1 MQSPSE
7 NDNSAP
13 ERTTSL
19 GTRLAVIGLMALVL
33 VFGAFALANS
43 HSSLRTLEANAQS
56 AMRDQEA
63 AMRDMIALFDG
74 AMRTEADR
82 FLTAFADAA
91 PGPYSVDPAQTVEVA
106 GKPTPTFRSGK
117 NGEEMVLNLNYTV
130 PDKFFARTGGT
141 IATVFART
149 GDDFVRVTT
158 SLKKENGER
167 AIGTLLDRAHPSYK
181 ALMAGEPFRGLAW
194 LFGVPYMSKYE
205 PVRDASGKVV
215 GALYVGV
222 DVRTELALLKDKIRS
237 HTIGKTGGYF
247 VIDGKSG
254 ADQGKVLIDRNT
266 AREGKNLLDA
276 KDTAGQAWVREMI
289 EQKDGILRHTLADTE
304 GGAARERFTVFSQY
318 PDWKLVIAG
327 TAYVDELEADLVAAR
342 NRFLLLGL
350 ALGALLAAGLWW
362 MLRRAVSAPLAEVVT
377 VAERVAAGDLTHRLP
392 ATRRDEIGQLMRA
405 INGVGDGL
413 SGIVDK
419 VRASAS
425 TIASS
430 TGQIAAGNADLSAR
444 TEAQAGSLERTASS
458 IEELAATVRQNADSA
473 QHAHDM
479 VQSASQAANAGGQTV
494 ERLVG
499 TMSGIHTT
507 AQKIADITGIIDG
520 IAFPTNILALNAAVE
535 AARAGE
541 QGRGFAVVA
550 GEVRS
555 LAQRS
560 AAAAKEIKVLI
571 NRSVDEVQ
579 AGNEAARGAGDAMQD
594 IVTRVERIAGFMGE
608 ISLASREQSQGI
620 EEVNQA
626 VTSMDEVTQ
635 QNAAL
640 VEEAAAAAESLRQ
653 QAQELRGAVD
663 VFRLA

>member
-1 MQSPSE
+1 MRA
-7 NDNSAP
+7 SAP
-13 ERTTSL
+13 LSEVSQPPTSL
-19 GTRLAVIGLMALVL
+19 GTRLAMIGLIALVL
-33 VFGAFALANS
+33 VFGMFALANS
-43 HSSLRTLEANAQS
+43 QSSLRMLEANTQS
-56 AMRDQEA
+56 AMHNQEA
-63 AMRDMIALFDG
+63 AMRDMIGLFDG
-74 AMRTEADR
+74 SMRTEADR

-91 PGPYSVDPAQTVEVA
+91 PGPYSVDPAQIVQVA
-106 GKPTPTFRSGK
+106 GKPTPTFKSGDT
-117 NGEEMVLNLNYTV
+117 VLNLNFTV

-205 PVRDASGKVV
+205 PVRDASGKVI

-222 DVRTELALLKDKIRS
+222 DVRSELALLKDKIRS
-237 HTIGKTGGYF
+237 HGIGQTGGYF
-247 VIDGKSG
+247 VIDGKPG
-254 ADQGKVLIDRNT
+254 ADQGKVLIDH
-266 AREGKNLLDA
+266 AQDREGKNLLDA
-276 KDTAGQAWVREMI
+276 KDAGGQAWVREMI
-289 EQKDGILRHTLADTE
+289 ARKDGTLRHTLADTE
-304 GGAARERFTVFSQY
+304 GGTARERLTVFTHY
-318 PDWKLVIAG
+318 PDWQLVIAG
-327 TAYVDELEADLVAAR
+327 TAYVDELDADLVAAR

-350 ALGALLAAGLWW
+350 ALGALLAGGLYW
-362 MLRRAVSAPLAEVVT
+362 MLRRAVSAPLAEVVN
-377 VAERVAAGDLTHRLP
+377 VAQRVAAGDLTHRLP
-392 ATRRDEIGQLMRA
+392 TTRRDEIGQVMRA
-405 INGVGDGL
+405 VNGVGDGL

-444 TEAQAGSLERTASS
+444 TEAQAGNLERTASS
-458 IEELAATVRQNADSA
+458 IEQLAATVRQNAESA
-473 QHAHDM
+473 HHAHDM
-479 VQSASQAANAGGQTV
+479 VQSASEAANAGGQTV

-499 TMSGIHTT
+499 TMSGIHAT

-520 IAFPTNILALNAAVE
+520 IAFQTNILALNAAVE

-560 AAAAKEIKVLI
+560 AAAAKEIKELI
-571 NRSVDEVQ
+571 NRSVEEVQ
-579 AGNEAARGAGDAMQD
+579 AGNEAARGAGDAMED
-594 IVTRVERIAGFMGE
+594 IVTRVERIAGLMGE
-608 ISLASREQSQGI
+608 ISHASREQSQGI
-620 EEVNQA
+620 EEVNHA

-653 QAQELRGAVD
+653 QAQELHGAVG

>member
-1 MQSPSE
+1 MRASVPLSHS
-7 NDNSAP
+7 SAP
-13 ERTTSL
+13 ATSL
-19 GTRLAVIGLMALVL
+19 GTRLAIIGLAALVL
-33 VFGAFALANS
+33 VFGLFALAIS
-43 HSSLRTLEANAQS
+43 QSSLRTLEANTQS
-56 AMRDQEA
+56 AMHDQEA
-63 AMRDMIALFDG
+63 AMRDMIGLFDG
-74 AMRTEADR
+74 TMRTEADR

-106 GKPTPTFRSGK
+106 GKPTPTFKSGDT
-117 NGEEMVLNLNYTV
+117 VLNLNFTV

-167 AIGTLLDRAHPSYK
+167 AIGTLLDRAHPSYRG
-181 ALMAGEPFRGLAW
+181 LMAGEPFRGLAW

-205 PVRDASGKVV
+205 PVRNASGKVI

-222 DVRTELALLKDKIRS
+222 DVRAELKLLKEKIRS
-237 HTIGKTGGYF
+237 HGIGKSGGYF
-247 VIDGKSG
+247 VIDGKPG

-276 KDTAGQAWVREMI
+276 KDAGGQAWVREMI
-289 EQKDGILRHTLADTE
+289 ARKDGTLRHALADAD
-304 GGAARERFTVFSQY
+304 GGAARERLTVFTQY
-318 PDWKLVIAG
+318 PDWQLLIAG
-327 TAYVDELEADLVAAR
+327 TAYVDELEADLVSAR

-350 ALGALLAAGLWW
+350 ALGALLAGGLYW
-362 MLRRAVSAPLAEVVT
+362 MLRRAVSTPLAQVVN

-405 INGVGDGL
+405 VNGVGDGL
-413 SGIVDK
+413 TGIVDK

-444 TEAQAGSLERTASS
+444 TEAQAGNLERTASS
-458 IEELAATVRQNADSA
+458 IEQLAATVRQNADSA

-479 VQSASQAANAGGQTV
+479 VQSASEAANAGGQTV
-494 ERLVG
+494 ERLVD
-499 TMSGIHTT
+499 TMSGIHAT

-520 IAFPTNILALNAAVE
+520 IAFQTNILALNAAVE

-560 AAAAKEIKVLI
+560 AAAAKEIKELI
-571 NRSVDEVQ
+571 GRSVEEVQ
-579 AGNEAARGAGDAMQD
+579 AGNEAARGAGDAMHD
-594 IVTRVERIAGFMGE
+594 IVTRVERIAGLMGE
-608 ISLASREQSQGI
+608 ISHASREQSQGI
-620 EEVNQA
+620 EEVNRA

-640 VEEAAAAAESLRQ
+640 VEQAAAAAESLRH

>member
-1 MQSPSE
+1 MRA
-7 NDNSAP
+7 SAP
-13 ERTTSL
+13 QRPSSERATSL
-19 GTRLAVIGLMALVL
+19 GTRLAVIGLAALVL
-33 VFGAFALANS
+33 VFGLFALAIS
-43 HSSLRTLEANAQS
+43 QSSLRTLEANMQS
-56 AMRDQEA
+56 AMHDQEA

-74 AMRTEADR
+74 TMRTEADR

-91 PGPYSVDPAQTVEVA
+91 PGPYTVDPAQTVEVA
-106 GKPTPTFRSGK
+106 GKPTPTFKSGDT
-117 NGEEMVLNLNYTV
+117 VLNLNFAV

-181 ALMAGEPFRGLAW
+181 ALMSGEPFRGLAW

-205 PVRDASGKVV
+205 PVRDASGKVI

-222 DVRTELALLKDKIRS
+222 DVRSELALLKDKIRA
-237 HTIGKTGGYF
+237 HGIGQSGGYF
-247 VIDGKSG
+247 VIDGKPG

-276 KDTAGQAWVREMI
+276 KDADGLAWVREMI
-289 EQKDGILRHTLADTE
+289 DRKDGTLRHTLADTDGAQ
-304 GGAARERFTVFSQY
+304 GGKARERFTVFTQY

-327 TAYVDELEADLVAAR
+327 TAYVDELEADLVSAR

-350 ALGALLAAGLWW
+350 ALGALLAGGLYW
-362 MLRRAVSAPLAEVVT
+362 MLRRAVSTPLAEVVN
-377 VAERVAAGDLTHRLP
+377 VAQRVAAGDLTHRLP

-405 INGVGDGL
+405 VNGVGDGL
-413 SGIVDK
+413 TGIVDK

-479 VQSASQAANAGGQTV
+479 VQSASEAAHAGGQTV

-499 TMSGIHTT
+499 TMSGIHAT

-520 IAFPTNILALNAAVE
+520 IAFQTNILALNAAVE

-560 AAAAKEIKVLI
+560 AAAAKEIKALI

-594 IVTRVERIAGFMGE
+594 IVTRVERIAGLMGE
-608 ISLASREQSQGI
+608 ISHASREQSQGI
-620 EEVNQA
+620 EEVNRA

-663 VFRLA
+663 VFRLT

>member
-1 MQSPSE
+1 MRA
-7 NDNSAP
+7 SAP
-13 ERTTSL
+13 QRPSSERATSL
-19 GTRLAVIGLMALVL
+19 GTRLAVIGLAALVL
-33 VFGAFALANS
+33 VFGLFALS
-43 HSSLRTLEANAQS
+43 ISQSSLRTLEANMQS
-56 AMRDQEA
+56 AMHDQEA

-74 AMRTEADR
+74 TMRTEADR

-91 PGPYSVDPAQTVEVA
+91 PGPYTVDPAQTVEVA
-106 GKPTPTFRSGK
+106 GKPTPTFKSGDT
-117 NGEEMVLNLNYTV
+117 VLNLNFAV

-181 ALMAGEPFRGLAW
+181 ALMSGEPFRGLAW

-205 PVRDASGKVV
+205 PVRDASGKVI

-222 DVRTELALLKDKIRS
+222 DVRSELALLKDKIRA
-237 HTIGKTGGYF
+237 HGIGQSGGYF
-247 VIDGKSG
+247 VIDGKPG

-276 KDTAGQAWVREMI
+276 KDADGLAWVREMI
-289 EQKDGILRHTLADTE
+289 DRKDGTLRHTLADTDGAQ
-304 GGAARERFTVFSQY
+304 GGKARERFTVFTQY

-327 TAYVDELEADLVAAR
+327 TAYVDELEADLVSAR

-350 ALGALLAAGLWW
+350 ALGALLASGLYW
-362 MLRRAVSAPLAEVVT
+362 MLRRAVSTPLAEVVH
-377 VAERVAAGDLTHRLP
+377 VAQRVAAGDLTHRLP
-392 ATRRDEIGQLMRA
+392 TTRRDEIGQLMRA
-405 INGVGDGL
+405 VNGVGDGL
-413 SGIVDK
+413 TGIVDK

-479 VQSASQAANAGGQTV
+479 VQSASEAAHAGGQTV

-499 TMSGIHTT
+499 TMSGIHAT

-520 IAFPTNILALNAAVE
+520 IAFQTNILALNAAVE

-560 AAAAKEIKVLI
+560 AAAAKEIKALI

-594 IVTRVERIAGFMGE
+594 IVTRVERIAGLMGE
-608 ISLASREQSQGI
+608 ISHASREQSQGI
-620 EEVNQA
+620 EEVNRA

-663 VFRLA
+663 VFRLT

>member
-1 MQSPSE
+1 MRTSVPQHASQS
-7 NDNSAP
+7 A
-13 ERTTSL
+13 TSL
-19 GTRLAVIGLMALVL
+19 GSRLAVAGLAALVL
-33 VFGAFALANS
+33 VFGAFALAIS
-43 HSSLRTLEANAQS
+43 QSSLRTLEGHAQS

-74 AMRTEADR
+74 TMRTEADR
-82 FLTAFADAA
+82 FLTAFADAV
-91 PGPYSVDPAQTVEVA
+91 PGPYGVDATQTVEVA
-106 GKPTPTFRSGK
+106 GKPTPAFKSGDTV
-117 NGEEMVLNLNYTV
+117 MNLNFIV

-181 ALMAGEPFRGLAW
+181 ALMAGESFRGLAW

-205 PVRDASGKVV
+205 PVRDAAGKVV

-222 DVRTELALLKDKIRS
+222 DVRAELALLKDKIRS
-237 HTIGKTGGYF
+237 HGIGKTGGYF
-247 VIDGKSG
+247 VIDGKAG
-254 ADQGKVLIDRNT
+254 ADQGKVLIDRDQG
-266 AREGKNLLDA
+266 REGKNLLDA
-276 KDTAGQAWVREMI
+276 KDADGLAWVREMI
-289 EQKDGILRHTLADTE
+289 ERKDGMLRHTLADTE
-304 GGAARERFTVFSQY
+304 GSPARERFTVFTQY

-327 TAYVDELEADLVAAR
+327 TAYVNELEADLVSAR

-350 ALGALLAAGLWW
+350 ALGVLLAGGLYW
-362 MLRRAVSAPLAEVVT
+362 MLRRAVSTPLAEVVS
-377 VAERVAAGDLTHRLP
+377 VARRVAAGDLTHRFS
-392 ATRRDEIGQLMRA
+392 ATRRDEIGQLMHA

-430 TGQIAAGNADLSAR
+430 TGQIAAGNVDLSAR
-444 TEAQAGSLERTASS
+444 TEAQAGNLERTASS
-458 IEELAATVRQNADSA
+458 IEQLAATVRQNADSA

-499 TMSGIHTT
+499 TMSGIHAT

-520 IAFPTNILALNAAVE
+520 IAFQTNILALNAAVE

-560 AAAAKEIKVLI
+560 AAAAKEIKELI
-571 NRSVDEVQ
+571 SRSVQEVQ
-579 AGNEAARGAGDAMQD
+579 AGNEAARGAGEAMQD
-594 IVTRVERIAGFMGE
+594 IVTRVERIAGIMGE
-608 ISLASREQSQGI
+608 ISHASREQSQGI
-620 EEVNQA
+620 EEVNRA

>member
-1 MQSPSE
+1 MRTSVPQHASQS
-7 NDNSAP
+7 A
-13 ERTTSL
+13 TSL
-19 GTRLAVIGLMALVL
+19 GSRLAVAGLAALVL
-33 VFGAFALANS
+33 VFGAFALAIS
-43 HSSLRTLEANAQS
+43 QSSLRTLEGHAQS
-56 AMRDQEA
+56 

-74 AMRTEADR
+74 TMRTEADR
-82 FLTAFADAA
+82 FLTAFADAV
-91 PGPYSVDPAQTVEVA
+91 PGPYGVDATQTVEVA
-106 GKPTPTFRSGK
+106 GKPTPAFKSGDTV
-117 NGEEMVLNLNYTV
+117 MNLNFIV

-181 ALMAGEPFRGLAW
+181 ALMAGESFRGLAW

-205 PVRDASGKVV
+205 PVRDAAGKVV

-222 DVRTELALLKDKIRS
+222 DVRAELALLKDKIRS
-237 HTIGKTGGYF
+237 HGIGKTGGYF
-247 VIDGKSG
+247 VIDGKAG
-254 ADQGKVLIDRNT
+254 ADQGKVLIDRDQG
-266 AREGKNLLDA
+266 REGKNLLDA
-276 KDTAGQAWVREMI
+276 KDADGLAWVREMI
-289 EQKDGILRHTLADTE
+289 ERKDGMLRHTLADTE
-304 GGAARERFTVFSQY
+304 GSPARERFTVFTQY

-327 TAYVDELEADLVAAR
+327 TAYVNELEADLVSAR

-350 ALGALLAAGLWW
+350 ALGVLLAGGLYW
-362 MLRRAVSAPLAEVVT
+362 MLRRAVSTPLAEVVS
-377 VAERVAAGDLTHRLP
+377 VARRVAAGDLTHRFS
-392 ATRRDEIGQLMRA
+392 ATRRDEIGQLMHA

-430 TGQIAAGNADLSAR
+430 TGQIAAGNVDLSAR
-444 TEAQAGSLERTASS
+444 TEAQAGNLERTASS
-458 IEELAATVRQNADSA
+458 IEQLAATVRQNADSA

-499 TMSGIHTT
+499 TMSGIHAT

-520 IAFPTNILALNAAVE
+520 IAFQTNILALNAAVE

-560 AAAAKEIKVLI
+560 AAAAKEIKELI
-571 NRSVDEVQ
+571 SRSVQEVQ
-579 AGNEAARGAGDAMQD
+579 VGNEAARGAGEAMQD
-594 IVTRVERIAGFMGE
+594 IVTRVERIAGIMGE
-608 ISLASREQSQGI
+608 ISHASREQSQGI
-620 EEVNQA
+620 EEVNRA

>member
-1 MQSPSE
+1 MRTSVPQHASQS
-7 NDNSAP
+7 A
-13 ERTTSL
+13 TSL
-19 GTRLAVIGLMALVL
+19 GSRLAVAGLAALVL
-33 VFGAFALANS
+33 VFGAFALAIS
-43 HSSLRTLEANAQS
+43 QSSLRTLEGHAQS

-74 AMRTEADR
+74 TMRTEADR
-82 FLTAFADAA
+82 FLTAFADAV
-91 PGPYSVDPAQTVEVA
+91 PGPYGVDATQTVEVA
-106 GKPTPTFRSGK
+106 GKPTPAFKSGDTV
-117 NGEEMVLNLNYTV
+117 MNLNFIV

-181 ALMAGEPFRGLAW
+181 ALMAGESFRGLAW

-205 PVRDASGKVV
+205 PVRDAAGKVV

-222 DVRTELALLKDKIRS
+222 DVRAELALLKDKIRS
-237 HTIGKTGGYF
+237 HGIGRTGGYF
-247 VIDGKSG
+247 VIDGKAG
-254 ADQGKVLIDRNT
+254 ADQGKVLIDRDQG
-266 AREGKNLLDA
+266 REGKNLLDA
-276 KDTAGQAWVREMI
+276 KDADGLAWVREMI
-289 EQKDGILRHTLADTE
+289 ERKDGMLRHTLADTE
-304 GGAARERFTVFSQY
+304 GSPARERFTVFTQY

-327 TAYVDELEADLVAAR
+327 TAYVNELEADLVSAR

-350 ALGALLAAGLWW
+350 ALGVLLAGGLFW
-362 MLRRAVSAPLAEVVT
+362 MLRRAVSTPLAEVVS
-377 VAERVAAGDLTHRLP
+377 VARRVAAGDLTHRFS
-392 ATRRDEIGQLMRA
+392 ATRRDEIGQLMHA

-430 TGQIAAGNADLSAR
+430 TGQIAAGNVDLSAR
-444 TEAQAGSLERTASS
+444 TEAQAGNLERTASS
-458 IEELAATVRQNADSA
+458 IEQLAATVRQNADSA

-499 TMSGIHTT
+499 TMSGIHAT

-520 IAFPTNILALNAAVE
+520 IAFQTNILALNAAVE

-560 AAAAKEIKVLI
+560 AAAAKEIKELI
-571 NRSVDEVQ
+571 SRSVQEVQ
-579 AGNEAARGAGDAMQD
+579 AGNEAARGAGEAMQD
-594 IVTRVERIAGFMGE
+594 IVTRVERIAGIMGE
-608 ISLASREQSQGI
+608 ISHASREQSQGI
-620 EEVNQA
+620 EEVNRA

>member
-1 MQSPSE
+1 MRA
-7 NDNSAP
+7 SAP
-13 ERTTSL
+13 QRLSSERATSL
-19 GTRLAVIGLMALVL
+19 GTRLAVIGLAALVL
-33 VFGAFALANS
+33 VFGLFALAIS
-43 HSSLRTLEANAQS
+43 QSSLRTLEANMQS
-56 AMRDQEA
+56 AMHDQEA

-74 AMRTEADR
+74 TMRTEADR

-91 PGPYSVDPAQTVEVA
+91 PGPYTVDPAQTVEVA
-106 GKPTPTFRSGK
+106 GKPTPTFKSGDT
-117 NGEEMVLNLNYTV
+117 VLNLNFAV

-181 ALMAGEPFRGLAW
+181 ALMSGEPFRGLAW

-205 PVRDASGKVV
+205 PVRDASGKVI

-222 DVRTELALLKDKIRS
+222 DVRSELALLKDKIRA
-237 HTIGKTGGYF
+237 HGIGQSGGYF
-247 VIDGKSG
+247 VIDGKPG

-276 KDTAGQAWVREMI
+276 KDADGLAWVREMI
-289 EQKDGILRHTLADTE
+289 DRKDGTLRHTLADTDGAQ
-304 GGAARERFTVFSQY
+304 GGKARERFTVFTQY

-327 TAYVDELEADLVAAR
+327 TAYVDELEADLVSAR

-350 ALGALLAAGLWW
+350 ALGALLAGGLYW
-362 MLRRAVSAPLAEVVT
+362 MLRRAVSTPLAEVVN
-377 VAERVAAGDLTHRLP
+377 VAQRVAAGDLTHRLP
-392 ATRRDEIGQLMRA
+392 TTRRDEIGQLMRA
-405 INGVGDGL
+405 VNGVGDGL
-413 SGIVDK
+413 TGIVDK

-479 VQSASQAANAGGQTV
+479 VQSASEAAHAGGQTV

-499 TMSGIHTT
+499 TMSGIHAT

-520 IAFPTNILALNAAVE
+520 IAFQTNILALNAAVE

-560 AAAAKEIKVLI
+560 AAAAKEIKALI

-594 IVTRVERIAGFMGE
+594 IVTRVERIAGLMGE
-608 ISLASREQSQGI
+608 ISHASREQSQGI
-620 EEVNQA
+620 EEVNRA

-663 VFRLA
+663 VFRLT

>member
-1 MQSPSE
+1 MRTSVPQHASQS
-7 NDNSAP
+7 A
-13 ERTTSL
+13 TSL
-19 GTRLAVIGLMALVL
+19 GSRLAVAGLAALVL
-33 VFGAFALANS
+33 VFGAFALAIS
-43 HSSLRTLEANAQS
+43 QSSLRTLEGHAQS

-74 AMRTEADR
+74 TMRTEADR
-82 FLTAFADAA
+82 FLTAFADAV
-91 PGPYSVDPAQTVEVA
+91 PGPYGVDATQTVEVA
-106 GKPTPTFRSGK
+106 GKPTPAFKSGDTV
-117 NGEEMVLNLNYTV
+117 MNLNFIV

-158 SLKKENGER
+158 SLKKESGER

-181 ALMAGEPFRGLAW
+181 ALMAGESFRGLAW

-205 PVRDASGKVV
+205 PVRDAAGKVV

-222 DVRTELALLKDKIRS
+222 DVRAELALLKDKIRS
-237 HTIGKTGGYF
+237 HGIGRTGGYF
-247 VIDGKSG
+247 VIDGKAG
-254 ADQGKVLIDRNT
+254 ADQGKVLIDRDQG
-266 AREGKNLLDA
+266 REGKNLLDA
-276 KDTAGQAWVREMI
+276 KDADGLAWVREMI
-289 EQKDGILRHTLADTE
+289 ERKDGMLRHTLADTE
-304 GGAARERFTVFSQY
+304 GSPARERFTVFTQY

-327 TAYVDELEADLVAAR
+327 TAYVNELEADLVSAR

-350 ALGALLAAGLWW
+350 ALGVLLAGGLFW
-362 MLRRAVSAPLAEVVT
+362 MLRRAVSTPLAEVVS
-377 VAERVAAGDLTHRLP
+377 VARRVAAGDLTHRFS
-392 ATRRDEIGQLMRA
+392 ATRRDEIGQLMHA

-430 TGQIAAGNADLSAR
+430 TGQIAAGNVDLSAR
-444 TEAQAGSLERTASS
+444 TEAQAGNLERTASS
-458 IEELAATVRQNADSA
+458 IEQLAATVRQNADSA

-499 TMSGIHTT
+499 TMSGIHAT

-520 IAFPTNILALNAAVE
+520 IAFQTNILALNAAVE

-560 AAAAKEIKVLI
+560 AAAAKEIKELI
-571 NRSVDEVQ
+571 SRSVQEVQ
-579 AGNEAARGAGDAMQD
+579 AGNEAARGAGEAMQD
-594 IVTRVERIAGFMGE
+594 IVTRVERIAGIMGE
-608 ISLASREQSQGI
+608 ISHASREQSQGI
-620 EEVNQA
+620 EEVNRA

>member
-1 MQSPSE
+1 MRA
-7 NDNSAP
+7 SAP
-13 ERTTSL
+13 QRLSSERATSL
-19 GTRLAVIGLMALVL
+19 GTRLAVIGLAALVL
-33 VFGAFALANS
+33 VFGLFALAIS
-43 HSSLRTLEANAQS
+43 QSSLRTLEANMQS
-56 AMRDQEA
+56 AMHDQEA

-74 AMRTEADR
+74 TMRTEADR

-91 PGPYSVDPAQTVEVA
+91 PGPYTVDPAQTVEVA
-106 GKPTPTFRSGK
+106 GKPTPTFKSGDT
-117 NGEEMVLNLNYTV
+117 VLNLNFAV

-181 ALMAGEPFRGLAW
+181 ALMSGEPFRGLAW

-205 PVRDASGKVV
+205 PVRDASGKVI

-222 DVRTELALLKDKIRS
+222 DVRSELALLKDKIRA
-237 HTIGKTGGYF
+237 HGIGQSGGYF
-247 VIDGKSG
+247 VIDGKPG

-276 KDTAGQAWVREMI
+276 KDADGLAWVREMI
-289 EQKDGILRHTLADTE
+289 DRKDGTLRHTLADTDGAQ
-304 GGAARERFTVFSQY
+304 GGKARERFTVFTQY

-327 TAYVDELEADLVAAR
+327 TAYVDELEADLVSAR

-350 ALGALLAAGLWW
+350 ALGALLAGGLYW
-362 MLRRAVSAPLAEVVT
+362 MLRRAVSTPLAEVVN
-377 VAERVAAGDLTHRLP
+377 VAQRVAAGDLTHRLP

-405 INGVGDGL
+405 VNGVGDGL
-413 SGIVDK
+413 TGIVDK

-479 VQSASQAANAGGQTV
+479 VQSASEAAHAGGQTV

-499 TMSGIHTT
+499 TMSGIHAT

-520 IAFPTNILALNAAVE
+520 IAFQTNILALNAAVE

-560 AAAAKEIKVLI
+560 AAAAKEIKALI

-594 IVTRVERIAGFMGE
+594 IVTRVERIAGLMGE
-608 ISLASREQSQGI
+608 ISHASREQSQGI
-620 EEVNQA
+620 EEVNRA

-663 VFRLA
+663 VFRLT

>member
-1 MQSPSE
+1 MRASAPLSEVSPS
-7 NDNSAP
+7 P
-13 ERTTSL
+13 TSL
-19 GTRLAVIGLMALVL
+19 GTRLAAIGLIALVL
-33 VFGAFALANS
+33 VFGMFALAIS
-43 HSSLRTLEANAQS
+43 QSSLRMLEANTQS
-56 AMRDQEA
+56 AMHDQEA
-63 AMRDMIALFDG
+63 AMRDMIGLFDG

-91 PGPYSVDPAQTVEVA
+91 PGPYSVDPTQTVEVA
-106 GKPTPTFRSGK
+106 GKPTPTFKSG
-117 NGEEMVLNLNYTV
+117 NGEMVLNLNFTV

-205 PVRDASGKVV
+205 PVRDASGKVI

-222 DVRTELALLKDKIRS
+222 DVRSELALLKDKIRS
-237 HTIGKTGGYF
+237 HGIGQTGGYF
-247 VIDGKSG
+247 VIDGKPG
-254 ADQGKVLIDRNT
+254 ADQGKVLIDRNQG
-266 AREGKNLLDA
+266 REGKNLLDA
-276 KDTAGQAWVREMI
+276 KDAGGQTWVREMI
-289 EQKDGILRHTLADTE
+289 ARKDGTLRHTLADTE
-304 GGAARERFTVFSQY
+304 GGTTRERLTVFTQY
-318 PDWKLVIAG
+318 PDWQLVIAG

-350 ALGALLAAGLWW
+350 ALGALLAGGLYW
-362 MLRRAVSAPLAEVVT
+362 MLRRAVSTPLIEVVN
-377 VAERVAAGDLTHRLP
+377 AAQRVAAGDLTHRLP
-392 ATRRDEIGQLMRA
+392 TTRRDEIGQVMRA
-405 INGVGDGL
+405 LNGVGDGL
-413 SGIVDK
+413 TGIVDK

-444 TEAQAGSLERTASS
+444 TEAQAGNLERTASS
-458 IEELAATVRQNADSA
+458 IEELAATVRQNAESA
-473 QHAHDM
+473 HHAHDM
-479 VQSASQAANAGGQTV
+479 VQSASEAANAGGHTV

-499 TMSGIHTT
+499 TMSGIHAT

-520 IAFPTNILALNAAVE
+520 IAFQTNILALNAAVE

-560 AAAAKEIKVLI
+560 AAAAKEIKELI
-571 NRSVDEVQ
+571 SRSVEEVQ

-594 IVTRVERIAGFMGE
+594 IVTRVERIAGLMGE
-608 ISLASREQSQGI
+608 ISHASREQSQGI
-620 EEVNQA
+620 EEVNRA

-663 VFRLA
+663 VFRLV

>member
-1 MQSPSE
+1 MRA
-7 NDNSAP
+7 SAP
-13 ERTTSL
+13 LSAVSQPPTSL
-19 GTRLAVIGLMALVL
+19 GTRLAVIGLIALVL
-33 VFGAFALANS
+33 VFGMFALANS
-43 HSSLRTLEANAQS
+43 QSSLRMLEASTQS
-56 AMRDQEA
+56 AMHNQEA
-63 AMRDMIALFDG
+63 AMRDMIGLFDG
-74 AMRTEADR
+74 TMRTEADR

-106 GKPTPTFRSGK
+106 GKPTPTFKSGDT
-117 NGEEMVLNLNYTV
+117 VLNLNFTV
-130 PDKFFARTGGT
+130 PDQFFARTGGT
-141 IATVFART
+141 IATVFARA

-205 PVRDASGKVV
+205 PVRDASGKVI

-222 DVRTELALLKDKIRS
+222 DVRSELALLKDKIRS
-237 HTIGKTGGYF
+237 HGIGKTGGYF
-247 VIDGKSG
+247 VIDGKPG
-254 ADQGKVLIDRNT
+254 ADQGKVLIDH
-266 AREGKNLLDA
+266 AQDREGKNLLDA
-276 KDTAGQAWVREMI
+276 KDAAGQTWVREMI
-289 EQKDGILRHTLADTE
+289 ARKDGTLRHTLADTE
-304 GGAARERFTVFSQY
+304 AGTARERLTVFTQY
-318 PDWKLVIAG
+318 PDWQLVIAG
-327 TAYVDELEADLVAAR
+327 TAYVDELNADLVAAR

-350 ALGALLAAGLWW
+350 ALGALLAGGLYW
-362 MLRRAVSAPLAEVVT
+362 MLRRTVSMPLAEVVN
-377 VAERVAAGDLTHRLP
+377 VAQRVAAGDLTHRLP
-392 ATRRDEIGQLMRA
+392 TTRRDEIGQVMRA
-405 INGVGDGL
+405 VNGVGDGL

-444 TEAQAGSLERTASS
+444 TEAQAGNLERTASS
-458 IEELAATVRQNADSA
+458 IEQLAATVRQNAESA
-473 QHAHDM
+473 HHAHDM
-479 VQSASQAANAGGQTV
+479 VQSASEAANAGGQTV

-499 TMSGIHTT
+499 TMSGIHAT

-520 IAFPTNILALNAAVE
+520 IAFQTNILALNAAVE

-560 AAAAKEIKVLI
+560 AAAAKEIKELI
-571 NRSVDEVQ
+571 SRSVEEVQ

-594 IVTRVERIAGFMGE
+594 IVTRVERIAGLMGE
-608 ISLASREQSQGI
+608 ISHASREQSQGI
-620 EEVNQA
+620 EEVNHA

-653 QAQELRGAVD
+653 QAEELRGAVD

>member
-1 MQSPSE
+1 MRA
-7 NDNSAP
+7 SAP
-13 ERTTSL
+13 QRLSSERATSL
-19 GTRLAVIGLMALVL
+19 GTRLAVIGLAALVL
-33 VFGAFALANS
+33 VFGLFALAIS
-43 HSSLRTLEANAQS
+43 QSSLRTLEANMQS
-56 AMRDQEA
+56 AMHDQEA

-74 AMRTEADR
+74 TMRTEADR

-91 PGPYSVDPAQTVEVA
+91 PGPYTVDPAQTVEVA
-106 GKPTPTFRSGK
+106 GKPTPTFKSGDT
-117 NGEEMVLNLNYTV
+117 VLNLNFAV

-181 ALMAGEPFRGLAW
+181 ALMSGEPFRGLAW

-205 PVRDASGKVV
+205 PVRDASGKVI

-222 DVRTELALLKDKIRS
+222 DVRSELALLKDKIRA
-237 HTIGKTGGYF
+237 HGIGQSGGYF
-247 VIDGKSG
+247 VIDGKPG

-266 AREGKNLLDA
+266 AREGKNLFDA
-276 KDTAGQAWVREMI
+276 KDADGLAWVREMI
-289 EQKDGILRHTLADTE
+289 DRKDGTLRHTLADTDGAQ
-304 GGAARERFTVFSQY
+304 GGKARERFTVFTQY

-327 TAYVDELEADLVAAR
+327 TAYVDELEADLVSAR

-350 ALGALLAAGLWW
+350 ALGALLAGGLYW
-362 MLRRAVSAPLAEVVT
+362 MLRRAVSTPLAEVVN
-377 VAERVAAGDLTHRLP
+377 VAQRVAAGDLTHRLP

-405 INGVGDGL
+405 VNGVGDGL
-413 SGIVDK
+413 TGIVDK

-479 VQSASQAANAGGQTV
+479 VQSASEAAHAGGQTV

-499 TMSGIHTT
+499 TMSGIHAT

-520 IAFPTNILALNAAVE
+520 IAFQTNILALNAAVE

-560 AAAAKEIKVLI
+560 AAAAKEIKALI

-594 IVTRVERIAGFMGE
+594 IVTRVERIAGLMGE
-608 ISLASREQSQGI
+608 ISHASREQSQGI
-620 EEVNQA
+620 EEVNRA

-663 VFRLA
+663 VFRLT

>member
-1 MQSPSE
+1 MRA
-7 NDNSAP
+7 SAP
-13 ERTTSL
+13 QRQSSERTTSL
-19 GTRLAVIGLMALVL
+19 GTRLAVIGLAALVL
-33 VFGAFALANS
+33 VFGLFALAIS
-43 HSSLRTLEANAQS
+43 QSSLRTLEANMQS
-56 AMRDQEA
+56 AMHDQEA

-74 AMRTEADR
+74 TMRTEADR

-91 PGPYSVDPAQTVEVA
+91 PGPYTVDPAQTVEVA
-106 GKPTPTFRSGK
+106 GKPTPTFKSGDT
-117 NGEEMVLNLNYTV
+117 VLNLNFTV

-205 PVRDASGKVV
+205 PVRDASGKVI

-222 DVRTELALLKDKIRS
+222 DVRSELALLKDKIRA
-237 HTIGKTGGYF
+237 HGIGQSGGYF
-247 VIDGKSG
+247 VIDGKPG

-266 AREGKNLLDA
+266 AREGKNLLDT
-276 KDTAGQAWVREMI
+276 KDADGLAWVREMI
-289 EQKDGILRHTLADTE
+289 DRKDGTLRHTLADTD
-304 GGAARERFTVFSQY
+304 GGTTRERFTVFTQY

-327 TAYVDELEADLVAAR
+327 TAYVDELEADLVSAR

-350 ALGALLAAGLWW
+350 ALGALLAGGLYW
-362 MLRRAVSAPLAEVVT
+362 MLRRAVSTPLAEVVN
-377 VAERVAAGDLTHRLP
+377 VAQRVAAGDLTHRLP

-405 INGVGDGL
+405 VNGVGDGL
-413 SGIVDK
+413 TGIVDK

-479 VQSASQAANAGGQTV
+479 VQSASEAANAGGQTV

-499 TMSGIHTT
+499 TMSGIHAT

-520 IAFPTNILALNAAVE
+520 IAFQTNILALNAAVE

-560 AAAAKEIKVLI
+560 AAAAKEIKELI
-571 NRSVDEVQ
+571 NRSVEEVR

-594 IVTRVERIAGFMGE
+594 IVTRVERIAGLMGE
-608 ISLASREQSQGI
+608 ISHASREQSQGI
-620 EEVNQA
+620 EEVNRA

-663 VFRLA
+663 VFRLT

>member
-1 MQSPSE
+1 MRTPPRHSASE
-7 NDNSAP
+7 PA
-13 ERTTSL
+13 TSL
-19 GTRLAVIGLMALVL
+19 GTRLAAIGLIALVL

-43 HSSLRTLEANAQS
+43 QASLRTLEANAQS

-91 PGPYSVDPAQTVEVA
+91 PGPYSVDPAQTVVVA
-106 GKPTPTFRSGK
+106 GKPTPTFKSGDT
-117 NGEEMVLNLNYTV
+117 VLNLNYTV

-205 PVRDASGKVV
+205 PVRDAAGKVV

-222 DVRTELALLKDKIRS
+222 DVRTELALLKDKIRA
-237 HTIGKTGGYF
+237 HTVGKTGGYF
-247 VIDGKSG
+247 VIDGKPG

-276 KDTAGQAWVREMI
+276 KDAAGQSWVREMI

-304 GGAARERFTVFSQY
+304 GGATRERFTVFSQY
-318 PDWKLVIAG
+318 PDWTLVIAG
-327 TAYVDELEADLVAAR
+327 TAYVDELEADLIAAR

-362 MLRRAVSAPLAEVVT
+362 MLRRAVSAPLAEVVM

-392 ATRRDEIGQLMRA
+392 ATRGDEIGQLMRA

-520 IAFPTNILALNAAVE
+520 IAFQTNILALNAAVE

-571 NRSVDEVQ
+571 NRSVEEVQ

-608 ISLASREQSQGI
+608 ISHASREQSQGI

>member
-1 MQSPSE
+1 MRASAPLSEVSQSP
-7 NDNSAP
+7 
-13 ERTTSL
+13 TSL
-19 GTRLAVIGLMALVL
+19 GTRLAVIGLIALVA
-33 VFGAFALANS
+33 VFGMFALANS
-43 HSSLRTLEANAQS
+43 QSSLRMLEANTQS
-56 AMRDQEA
+56 AMHNQEA
-63 AMRDMIALFDG
+63 AMRDMISLFDG
-74 AMRTEADR
+74 TMRTEADR

-106 GKPTPTFRSGK
+106 GKPTPTFKSGDS
-117 NGEEMVLNLNYTV
+117 VLNLNFTV

-205 PVRDASGKVV
+205 PVRDASGKVI

-222 DVRTELALLKDKIRS
+222 DVRSELALLKDKIRS
-237 HTIGKTGGYF
+237 HGIGKTGGYF
-247 VIDGKSG
+247 VIDGKPG
-254 ADQGKVLIDRNT
+254 AEQGKVLIDH
-266 AREGKNLLDA
+266 AQDREGKNLLDA
-276 KDTAGQAWVREMI
+276 KDAGGQAWVREMI
-289 EQKDGILRHTLADTE
+289 ARKDGTLRHVLADTE
-304 GGAARERFTVFSQY
+304 GGTARERLTVFTQY
-318 PDWKLVIAG
+318 PDWQLVIAG
-327 TAYVDELEADLVAAR
+327 TAYVDELNADLVAAR

-350 ALGALLAAGLWW
+350 ALGALLAGGLYW
-362 MLRRAVSAPLAEVVT
+362 MLRRAVSTPLAEVVN
-377 VAERVAAGDLTHRLP
+377 VAQRVAAGDLTHRLP
-392 ATRRDEIGQLMRA
+392 TTRRDEIGQVMRA
-405 INGVGDGL
+405 VNGVGDGL

-444 TEAQAGSLERTASS
+444 TEAQAGNLERTASS
-458 IEELAATVRQNADSA
+458 IEQLAATVRQNAESA
-473 QHAHDM
+473 HHAHDM
-479 VQSASQAANAGGQTV
+479 VQSASEAANAGGQTV

-499 TMSGIHTT
+499 TMSGIHAT

-520 IAFPTNILALNAAVE
+520 IAFQTNILALNAAVE

-541 QGRGFAVVA
+541 NGRGFAVVA
-550 GEVRS
+550 GEVRT

-560 AAAAKEIKVLI
+560 ATAAREIKDLI
-571 NRSVDEVQ
+571 QASEASVKTGAQRVQ
-579 AGNEAARGAGDAMQD
+579 AAGATMQE
-594 IVTRVERIAGFMGE
+594 IV
-608 ISLASREQSQGI
+608 QGI
-620 EEVNQA
+620 ERVARIIGEIDGAMHEQSTGISQIDRSVAEMDQA
-626 VTSMDEVTQ
+626 TQ

-640 VEEAAAAAESLRQ
+640 VEQSTAASSMLNEQAHGLARTVGLFKLRN
-653 QAQELRGAVD
+653 A
-663 VFRLA
+663 

>member
-1 MQSPSE
+1 M
-7 NDNSAP
+7 
-13 ERTTSL
+13 RTSVPQQDSQPAASL
-19 GTRLAVIGLMALVL
+19 GSRLAIAGLAALVL
-33 VFGAFALANS
+33 VFGAFALAIS
-43 HSSLRTLEANAQS
+43 QASLRTLEGHAQS

-74 AMRTEADR
+74 TMRTEADR
-82 FLTAFADAA
+82 FLTAFADAV

-106 GKPTPTFRSGK
+106 GKPTPAFKSGDAV
-117 NGEEMVLNLNYTV
+117 MNLNFTV
-130 PDKFFARTGGT
+130 PDQFFARTGGT

-158 SLKKENGER
+158 SLKKERGER

-181 ALMAGEPFRGLAW
+181 ALMAGESFRGLAW

-205 PVRDASGKVV
+205 PVRDAAGKVV

-222 DVRTELALLKDKIRS
+222 DVRAELALLKDKIRA
-237 HTIGKTGGYF
+237 HGIGKTGGYF
-247 VIDGKSG
+247 VIDGKAG
-254 ADQGKVLIDRNT
+254 ADQGQVLIDRDQG
-266 AREGKNLLDA
+266 REGRNLLDA
-276 KDTAGQAWVREMI
+276 KDADGLAWVREMI
-289 EQKDGILRHTLADTE
+289 ERKDGILRHTLADTD
-304 GGAARERFTVFSQY
+304 GGPARERFTVFTQY

-327 TAYVDELEADLVAAR
+327 TAYVDELEADLVSAR

-350 ALGALLAAGLWW
+350 ALGLLLAGGLYG
-362 MLRRAVSAPLAEVVT
+362 MLRRAVSTPLAEVVS
-377 VAERVAAGDLTHRLP
+377 VARRVAAGDLTHRFA
-392 ATRRDEIGQLMRA
+392 ATRRDEIGQLMHA

-419 VRASAS
+419 VRVSAS

-444 TEAQAGSLERTASS
+444 TEAQAGNLERTASS
-458 IEELAATVRQNADSA
+458 IEQLAATVRQNADSA

-479 VQSASQAANAGGQTV
+479 VQSASQAANAGGETV

-499 TMSGIHTT
+499 TMSGIHAT

-520 IAFPTNILALNAAVE
+520 IAFQTNILALNAAVE

-560 AAAAKEIKVLI
+560 AAAAKEIKELI
-571 NRSVDEVQ
+571 SRSVQEVQ
-579 AGNEAARGAGDAMQD
+579 AGNEAARGAGEAMQD
-594 IVTRVERIAGFMGE
+594 IVTRVERIAGIMGE
-608 ISLASREQSQGI
+608 ISHASREQSQGI
-620 EEVNQA
+620 EEVNRA

-653 QAQELRGAVD
+653 QAQALRGAVD

>member
-1 MQSPSE
+1 MRTPPRH
-7 NDNSAP
+7 SAP
-13 ERTTSL
+13 EPATSL
-19 GTRLAVIGLMALVL
+19 GTRLAVIGLIALVL

-106 GKPTPTFRSGK
+106 GKPTPTFKSGDT
-117 NGEEMVLNLNYTV
+117 VLNLNYTV

-205 PVRDASGKVV
+205 PVRDASGKVI

-222 DVRTELALLKDKIRS
+222 DVRTELALLKDKIRA

-247 VIDGKSG
+247 VIDGKPG

-276 KDTAGQAWVREMI
+276 KDAAGQSWVREMI

-327 TAYVDELEADLVAAR
+327 TAYVDELEADLIAAR

-362 MLRRAVSAPLAEVVT
+362 MLRRAVSMPLAEVVS

-494 ERLVG
+494 ERLVD

-520 IAFPTNILALNAAVE
+520 IAFQTNILALNAAVE

-560 AAAAKEIKVLI
+560 AAAAKEIKALI
-571 NRSVDEVQ
+571 TRSVEEVQ

-608 ISLASREQSQGI
+608 ISHASREQSQGI

>member
-1 MQSPSE
+1 MRA
-7 NDNSAP
+7 SAP
-13 ERTTSL
+13 QRPSSERATSL
-19 GTRLAVIGLMALVL
+19 GTRLAVIGLAALVL
-33 VFGAFALANS
+33 VFGLFALAIS
-43 HSSLRTLEANAQS
+43 QSSLRTLEANMQS
-56 AMRDQEA
+56 AMHDQEA

-74 AMRTEADR
+74 TMRTEADR

-91 PGPYSVDPAQTVEVA
+91 PGPYTVDPAQTVEVA
-106 GKPTPTFRSGK
+106 GKPTPTFKSGDT
-117 NGEEMVLNLNYTV
+117 VLNLNFAV

-181 ALMAGEPFRGLAW
+181 ALMSGEPFRGLAW

-205 PVRDASGKVV
+205 PVRDASGKVI

-222 DVRTELALLKDKIRS
+222 DVRSELALLKDKIRA
-237 HTIGKTGGYF
+237 HGIGQSGGYF
-247 VIDGKSG
+247 VIDGKPG

-276 KDTAGQAWVREMI
+276 KDADGLAWVREMI
-289 EQKDGILRHTLADTE
+289 DRKDGTLRHTLADTDGAQ
-304 GGAARERFTVFSQY
+304 GGKARERFTVFTQY

-327 TAYVDELEADLVAAR
+327 TAYVDELEADLVSAR

-350 ALGALLAAGLWW
+350 ALGALLAGGLYW
-362 MLRRAVSAPLAEVVT
+362 MLRRAVSTPLAEVVN
-377 VAERVAAGDLTHRLP
+377 VAQRVAAGDLTHRLP
-392 ATRRDEIGQLMRA
+392 TTRRDEIGQLMRA
-405 INGVGDGL
+405 VNGVGDGL
-413 SGIVDK
+413 TGIVDK

-479 VQSASQAANAGGQTV
+479 VQSASEAAHAGGQTV

-499 TMSGIHTT
+499 TMSGIHAT

-520 IAFPTNILALNAAVE
+520 IAFQTNILALNAAVE

-560 AAAAKEIKVLI
+560 AAAAKEIKALI

-594 IVTRVERIAGFMGE
+594 IVTRVERIAGLMGE
-608 ISLASREQSQGI
+608 ISHASREQSQGI
-620 EEVNQA
+620 EEVNRA

-663 VFRLA
+663 VFRLT

>member
-1 MQSPSE
+1 MRA
-7 NDNSAP
+7 SAP
-13 ERTTSL
+13 PPPSSERTTSL
-19 GTRLAVIGLMALVL
+19 GTRLAVIGLTVLVL
-33 VFGAFALANS
+33 VFGIFALAIS
-43 HSSLRTLEANAQS
+43 QSSLRTLEANTQS
-56 AMRDQEA
+56 AMHDQEA

-74 AMRTEADR
+74 TMRTEADR

-91 PGPYSVDPAQTVEVA
+91 PGPYTVDPAQTVEVA
-106 GKPTPTFRSGK
+106 GKPTPTFKTGDT
-117 NGEEMVLNLNYTV
+117 VLNLNFTV

-205 PVRDASGKVV
+205 PVRDASGKVI

-222 DVRTELALLKDKIRS
+222 DVRSELALLKDKIRA
-237 HTIGKTGGYF
+237 HGIGQSGGYF
-247 VIDGKSG
+247 VIDGKPG

-276 KDTAGQAWVREMI
+276 KDASGLAWVREMI
-289 EQKDGILRHTLADTE
+289 ERKDGTLRHTLADTDA
-304 GGAARERFTVFSQY
+304 GATRERFTVFTQY

-327 TAYVDELEADLVAAR
+327 TAYVDELEADLVSAR

-350 ALGALLAAGLWW
+350 ALGALLAGGLYW
-362 MLRRAVSAPLAEVVT
+362 MLRRAVSTPLAEVVN
-377 VAERVAAGDLTHRLP
+377 VAQRVAAGDLTHRLP
-392 ATRRDEIGQLMRA
+392 ATRGDEIGQLMRA
-405 INGVGDGL
+405 VNGVGDGL
-413 SGIVDK
+413 TGIVDK

-479 VQSASQAANAGGQTV
+479 VQSASEAANAGGQTV

-499 TMSGIHTT
+499 TMSGIHAT

-520 IAFPTNILALNAAVE
+520 IAFQTNILALNAAVE

-560 AAAAKEIKVLI
+560 AAAAKEIKELI
-571 NRSVDEVQ
+571 NRSVEEVQ

-594 IVTRVERIAGFMGE
+594 IVTRVERIAGLMGE
-608 ISLASREQSQGI
+608 ISHASREQSQGI
-620 EEVNQA
+620 EEVNRA

-663 VFRLA
+663 VFRLT

>member
-1 MQSPSE
+1 MRA
-7 NDNSAP
+7 SAP
-13 ERTTSL
+13 QRPSSERATSL
-19 GTRLAVIGLMALVL
+19 GTRLAVIGLAALVL
-33 VFGAFALANS
+33 VFGLFALAIS
-43 HSSLRTLEANAQS
+43 QSSLRTLEANMQS
-56 AMRDQEA
+56 AMHDQEA

-74 AMRTEADR
+74 TMRTEADR

-91 PGPYSVDPAQTVEVA
+91 PGPYTVDPAQTVEVA
-106 GKPTPTFRSGK
+106 GKPTPTFKSGDT
-117 NGEEMVLNLNYTV
+117 VLNLNFAV

-181 ALMAGEPFRGLAW
+181 ALMSGEPFRGLAW

-205 PVRDASGKVV
+205 PVRDASGKVI

-222 DVRTELALLKDKIRS
+222 DVRSELALLKDKIRA
-237 HTIGKTGGYF
+237 HGIGQSGGYF
-247 VIDGKSG
+247 VIDGKPG

-266 AREGKNLLDA
+266 AREGKNLFDA
-276 KDTAGQAWVREMI
+276 KDADGLAWVREMI
-289 EQKDGILRHTLADTE
+289 DRKDGTLRHTLADTDGAQ
-304 GGAARERFTVFSQY
+304 GGKARERFTVFTQY

-327 TAYVDELEADLVAAR
+327 TAYVDELEADLVSAR

-350 ALGALLAAGLWW
+350 ALGALLAGGLYW
-362 MLRRAVSAPLAEVVT
+362 MLRRAVSTPLAEVVN
-377 VAERVAAGDLTHRLP
+377 VAQRVAAGDLTHRLP
-392 ATRRDEIGQLMRA
+392 TTRRDEIGQLMRA
-405 INGVGDGL
+405 VNGVGDGL
-413 SGIVDK
+413 TGIVDK

-479 VQSASQAANAGGQTV
+479 VQSASEAAHAGGQTV

-499 TMSGIHTT
+499 TMSGIHAT

-520 IAFPTNILALNAAVE
+520 IAFQTNILALNAAVE

-560 AAAAKEIKVLI
+560 AAAAKEIKALI

-594 IVTRVERIAGFMGE
+594 IVTRVERIAGLMGE
-608 ISLASREQSQGI
+608 ISHASREQSQGI
-620 EEVNQA
+620 EEVNRA

-663 VFRLA
+663 VFRLT

>member
-1 MQSPSE
+1 MRA
-7 NDNSAP
+7 SAP
-13 ERTTSL
+13 LSEVSQPPTSL
-19 GTRLAVIGLMALVL
+19 GTRLAAIGLIALVA
-33 VFGAFALANS
+33 VFGMFALANS
-43 HSSLRTLEANAQS
+43 QSSLRMLEANTQS
-56 AMRDQEA
+56 AMHNQEA
-63 AMRDMIALFDG
+63 AMRDMIGLFDG
-74 AMRTEADR
+74 TMRTEADR

-91 PGPYSVDPAQTVEVA
+91 PGPYSVDPAQIVQVA
-106 GKPTPTFRSGK
+106 GKPTPTFKSGDT
-117 NGEEMVLNLNYTV
+117 VLNLNFTV

-181 ALMAGEPFRGLAW
+181 ALMAGESFRGLAW

-205 PVRDASGKVV
+205 PVRDASGKVI

-222 DVRTELALLKDKIRS
+222 DVRSELALLKDKIRS
-237 HTIGKTGGYF
+237 HGIGKTGGYF
-247 VIDGKSG
+247 VVDGKPG
-254 ADQGKVLIDRNT
+254 ADQGKVLIDHT
-266 AREGKNLLDA
+266 QAREGKNLLDA
-276 KDTAGQAWVREMI
+276 KDAAGQAWVREMI
-289 EQKDGILRHTLADTE
+289 ARKDGTLRHTLADTE
-304 GGAARERFTVFSQY
+304 GGTARERLTVFTQY
-318 PDWKLVIAG
+318 PDWQLVIAG
-327 TAYVDELEADLVAAR
+327 TAYVDELNADLVAAR

-350 ALGALLAAGLWW
+350 ALGALLAGGLYW
-362 MLRRAVSAPLAEVVT
+362 MLRRTVSTPLAEVVN
-377 VAERVAAGDLTHRLP
+377 VAQRVAAGDLTHRLP
-392 ATRRDEIGQLMRA
+392 TTRRDEIGQVMRA
-405 INGVGDGL
+405 VNGVGDGL

-444 TEAQAGSLERTASS
+444 TEAQVGNLERTASS
-458 IEELAATVRQNADSA
+458 IEQLAATVRQNAESA
-473 QHAHDM
+473 HHAHDM
-479 VQSASQAANAGGQTV
+479 VQSASEAANAGGQTV

-499 TMSGIHTT
+499 TMSGIHAT

-520 IAFPTNILALNAAVE
+520 IAFQTNILALNAAVE

-560 AAAAKEIKVLI
+560 AAAAKEIKELI
-571 NRSVDEVQ
+571 SRSVEEVQ

-594 IVTRVERIAGFMGE
+594 IVTRVERIAGLMGE
-608 ISLASREQSQGI
+608 ISHASREQSQGI
-620 EEVNQA
+620 EEVNHA

>member
-1 MQSPSE
+1 MRTSVPQHASQS
-7 NDNSAP
+7 A
-13 ERTTSL
+13 TSL
-19 GTRLAVIGLMALVL
+19 GSRLAVAGLAALVL
-33 VFGAFALANS
+33 VFGAFALAIS
-43 HSSLRTLEANAQS
+43 QSSLRTLEGHAQS

-74 AMRTEADR
+74 TMRTEADR
-82 FLTAFADAA
+82 FLTAFADAV
-91 PGPYSVDPAQTVEVA
+91 PGPYGVDATQTVEVA
-106 GKPTPTFRSGK
+106 GKPTPAFKSGDTV
-117 NGEEMVLNLNYTV
+117 MNLNFIV

-181 ALMAGEPFRGLAW
+181 ALMAGESFRGLAW

-205 PVRDASGKVV
+205 PVRDAAGKVV

-222 DVRTELALLKDKIRS
+222 DVRAELALLKDKIRS
-237 HTIGKTGGYF
+237 HGIGKTGGYF
-247 VIDGKSG
+247 VIDGKAG
-254 ADQGKVLIDRNT
+254 ADQGKVLIDRDQG
-266 AREGKNLLDA
+266 REGKNLLDA
-276 KDTAGQAWVREMI
+276 KDADGLAWVREMI
-289 EQKDGILRHTLADTE
+289 ERKDGMLRHTLADTE
-304 GGAARERFTVFSQY
+304 GSPARERFTVFTQY

-327 TAYVDELEADLVAAR
+327 TAYVNELEADLVSAR

-350 ALGALLAAGLWW
+350 ALGVLLAGGLYW
-362 MLRRAVSAPLAEVVT
+362 MLRRAVSTPLAEVVS
-377 VAERVAAGDLTHRLP
+377 VARRVAAGDLTHRFS
-392 ATRRDEIGQLMRA
+392 ATRRDEIGQLMHA

-430 TGQIAAGNADLSAR
+430 TGQIAAGNVDLSAR
-444 TEAQAGSLERTASS
+444 TEAQAGNLERTASS
-458 IEELAATVRQNADSA
+458 IEQLAATVRQNADSA

-499 TMSGIHTT
+499 TMSGIHAT

-520 IAFPTNILALNAAVE
+520 IAFQTNILALNAAVE

-560 AAAAKEIKVLI
+560 AAAAKEIKELI
-571 NRSVDEVQ
+571 SRSVQEVQ
-579 AGNEAARGAGDAMQD
+579 VGNEAARGAGEAMQD
-594 IVTRVERIAGFMGE
+594 IVTRVERIAGIMGE
-608 ISLASREQSQGI
+608 ISHASREQSQGI
-620 EEVNQA
+620 EEVNRA

>member
-1 MQSPSE
+1 MRASAPLSEVSQSP
-7 NDNSAP
+7 
-13 ERTTSL
+13 TSL
-19 GTRLAVIGLMALVL
+19 GTRLALIGLIALVA
-33 VFGAFALANS
+33 VFGMFALANS
-43 HSSLRTLEANAQS
+43 QSSLRMLEANTQS
-56 AMRDQEA
+56 AMHNQEA
-63 AMRDMIALFDG
+63 AMRDMIGLFDG
-74 AMRTEADR
+74 TMRTEADR

-106 GKPTPTFRSGK
+106 GKPTPTFKSGDT
-117 NGEEMVLNLNYTV
+117 VLNLNFTV

-181 ALMAGEPFRGLAW
+181 ALMTGEPFRGLAW

-205 PVRDASGKVV
+205 PVRDASGKVI

-222 DVRTELALLKDKIRS
+222 DVRSELALLKDKIRS
-237 HTIGKTGGYF
+237 HGIGKTGGYF
-247 VIDGKSG
+247 VIDGKPG
-254 ADQGKVLIDRNT
+254 TDQGKVLIDHT
-266 AREGKNLLDA
+266 QDREGKNLLDA
-276 KDTAGQAWVREMI
+276 KDAAGQAWVREMI
-289 EQKDGILRHTLADTE
+289 ARKDGTLRHALADTE
-304 GGAARERFTVFSQY
+304 GGTARERLTVFTQY
-318 PDWKLVIAG
+318 PDWQLVIAG
-327 TAYVDELEADLVAAR
+327 TAYVDELNADLVAAR

-350 ALGALLAAGLWW
+350 ALGALLAGGLYW
-362 MLRRAVSAPLAEVVT
+362 MLRRAVSTPLAEVVD
-377 VAERVAAGDLTHRLP
+377 AAQRVAAGDLTHRLP
-392 ATRRDEIGQLMRA
+392 TTRRDEIGQVMRA
-405 INGVGDGL
+405 VNGVGDGL

-444 TEAQAGSLERTASS
+444 TEAQAGNLERTASS
-458 IEELAATVRQNADSA
+458 IEQLAATVRQNAESA
-473 QHAHDM
+473 HHAHDM
-479 VQSASQAANAGGQTV
+479 VQSASEAANAGGQTV

-499 TMSGIHTT
+499 TMSGIHAT

-520 IAFPTNILALNAAVE
+520 IAFQTNILALNAAVE

-560 AAAAKEIKVLI
+560 AAAAKEIKELI
-571 NRSVDEVQ
+571 SRSVEEVQ

-594 IVTRVERIAGFMGE
+594 IVTRVERIAGLMGE
-608 ISLASREQSQGI
+608 ISHASREQSQGI
-620 EEVNQA
+620 EEVNHA

>member
-1 MQSPSE
+1 MRA
-7 NDNSAP
+7 SAP
-13 ERTTSL
+13 QRPSSERATSL
-19 GTRLAVIGLMALVL
+19 GTRLAVIGLAALVL
-33 VFGAFALANS
+33 VFGLFALAIS
-43 HSSLRTLEANAQS
+43 QSSLRTLEANMQS
-56 AMRDQEA
+56 AMHDQEA

-74 AMRTEADR
+74 TMRTEADR

-91 PGPYSVDPAQTVEVA
+91 PGPYTVDPAQTVEVA
-106 GKPTPTFRSGK
+106 GKPTPTFKSGDT
-117 NGEEMVLNLNYTV
+117 VLNLNFAV

-181 ALMAGEPFRGLAW
+181 ALMSGEPFRGLAW

-205 PVRDASGKVV
+205 PVRDASGKVI

-222 DVRTELALLKDKIRS
+222 DVRSELALLKDKIRA
-237 HTIGKTGGYF
+237 HGIGQSGGYF
-247 VIDGKSG
+247 VIDGKPG

-276 KDTAGQAWVREMI
+276 KDADGLAWVREMI
-289 EQKDGILRHTLADTE
+289 DRKDGTLRHTLADTDGAQ
-304 GGAARERFTVFSQY
+304 GGKARERFTVFTQY

-327 TAYVDELEADLVAAR
+327 TAYVDELEADLVSAR

-350 ALGALLAAGLWW
+350 ALGALLASGLYW
-362 MLRRAVSAPLAEVVT
+362 MLRRAVSTPLAEVVH
-377 VAERVAAGDLTHRLP
+377 VAQRVAAGDLTHRLP
-392 ATRRDEIGQLMRA
+392 TTRRDEIGQLMRA
-405 INGVGDGL
+405 VNGVGDGL
-413 SGIVDK
+413 TGIVDK

-479 VQSASQAANAGGQTV
+479 VQSASEAAHAGGQTV

-499 TMSGIHTT
+499 TMSGIHAT

-520 IAFPTNILALNAAVE
+520 IAFQTNILALNAAVE

-560 AAAAKEIKVLI
+560 AAAAKEIKALI

-594 IVTRVERIAGFMGE
+594 IVTRVERIAGLMGE
-608 ISLASREQSQGI
+608 ISHASREQSQGI
-620 EEVNQA
+620 EEVNRA

-663 VFRLA
+663 VFRLT

>member
-1 MQSPSE
+1 MRASAPLSEVSQSP
-7 NDNSAP
+7 
-13 ERTTSL
+13 TSL
-19 GTRLAVIGLMALVL
+19 GTRLAVIGLIALVA
-33 VFGAFALANS
+33 VFGMFALANS
-43 HSSLRTLEANAQS
+43 QSSLRMLEANTQS
-56 AMRDQEA
+56 AMHNQEA
-63 AMRDMIALFDG
+63 AMRDMISLFDG
-74 AMRTEADR
+74 TMRTEADR

-91 PGPYSVDPAQTVEVA
+91 PAPYSVDPAQTVEVA
-106 GKPTPTFRSGK
+106 GKPTPTFKSGDT
-117 NGEEMVLNLNYTV
+117 VLNLNFTV

-205 PVRDASGKVV
+205 PVRDASGKVI

-222 DVRTELALLKDKIRS
+222 DVRSELALLKDKIRS
-237 HTIGKTGGYF
+237 HGIGKTGGYF
-247 VIDGKSG
+247 VIDGKPG
-254 ADQGKVLIDRNT
+254 TDQGKVLIDHT
-266 AREGKNLLDA
+266 QDREGKNLLDA
-276 KDTAGQAWVREMI
+276 KDAAGQAWVREMI
-289 EQKDGILRHTLADTE
+289 ARKDGTLRHALADTD
-304 GGAARERFTVFSQY
+304 GGTARERLTVFTQY
-318 PDWKLVIAG
+318 PDWQLVIAG
-327 TAYVDELEADLVAAR
+327 TAYVDELNADLVAAR

-350 ALGALLAAGLWW
+350 ALGALLAGGLYW
-362 MLRRAVSAPLAEVVT
+362 MLRRAVSTPLAEVVD
-377 VAERVAAGDLTHRLP
+377 AAQRVAAGDLTHRLP
-392 ATRRDEIGQLMRA
+392 TTRRDEIGQVMRA
-405 INGVGDGL
+405 VNGVGDGL

-444 TEAQAGSLERTASS
+444 TEAQAGNLERTASS
-458 IEELAATVRQNADSA
+458 IEQLAATVRQNAESA
-473 QHAHDM
+473 HHAHDM
-479 VQSASQAANAGGQTV
+479 VQSASEAANAGGQTV

-499 TMSGIHTT
+499 TMSGIHAT

-520 IAFPTNILALNAAVE
+520 IAFQTNILALNAAVE

-560 AAAAKEIKVLI
+560 AAAAKEIKELI
-571 NRSVDEVQ
+571 SRSVEEVQ

-594 IVTRVERIAGFMGE
+594 IVTRVERIAGLMGE
-608 ISLASREQSQGI
+608 ISHASREQSQGI
-620 EEVNQA
+620 EEVNHA

>member
-1 MQSPSE
+1 M
-7 NDNSAP
+7 
-13 ERTTSL
+13 
-19 GTRLAVIGLMALVL
+19 IGLIALVL
-33 VFGAFALANS
+33 VFGMFALAIS
-43 HSSLRTLEANAQS
+43 QSSLRMLEANTQS
-56 AMRDQEA
+56 AMHNQEA
-63 AMRDMIALFDG
+63 AMRDMIGLFDG
-74 AMRTEADR
+74 TMRTEADR

-91 PGPYSVDPAQTVEVA
+91 PGPYSVEPAQTVEVA
-106 GKPTPTFRSGK
+106 GKPTPTFKSGA
-117 NGEEMVLNLNYTV
+117 NGETVLNLNFTV

-181 ALMAGEPFRGLAW
+181 ALMVGEPFRGLAW

-205 PVRDASGKVV
+205 PVRDASGKVI

-222 DVRTELALLKDKIRS
+222 DVRSELALLKDKIRS
-237 HTIGKTGGYF
+237 HGIGKTGGYF
-247 VIDGKSG
+247 VIDGKPG
-254 ADQGKVLIDRNT
+254 ADQGKVLIDHT
-266 AREGKNLLDA
+266 QDREGKNLLDA
-276 KDTAGQAWVREMI
+276 KDTGGQAWVREMI
-289 EQKDGILRHTLADTE
+289 ARKDGTLRHTLADVQ
-304 GGAARERFTVFSQY
+304 GGTARERLTVFTQY
-318 PDWKLVIAG
+318 PDWQLVIAG

-350 ALGALLAAGLWW
+350 TLGALLAGGLYW
-362 MLRRAVSAPLAEVVT
+362 MLRRSVSTPLAEVVN
-377 VAERVAAGDLTHRLP
+377 VAQRVAAGDLTHRLP
-392 ATRRDEIGQLMRA
+392 ATRRDEIGQVMRA
-405 INGVGDGL
+405 VNGVGDGL

-419 VRASAS
+419 VRASAA

-444 TEAQAGSLERTASS
+444 TEAQAGNLERTASS
-458 IEELAATVRQNADSA
+458 IEQLAATVRQNAESA
-473 QHAHDM
+473 HHAHDM
-479 VQSASQAANAGGQTV
+479 VRSASDAASAGGQTV

-499 TMSGIHTT
+499 TMSGIHAT

-520 IAFPTNILALNAAVE
+520 IAFQTNILALNAAVE

-560 AAAAKEIKVLI
+560 AAAAKEIKALI
-571 NRSVDEVQ
+571 NRSVEEVQ

-594 IVTRVERIAGFMGE
+594 IVTRVERIAGLMGE
-608 ISLASREQSQGI
+608 ISHASREQSKGI
-620 EEVNQA
+620 EEVNHA

>member
-1 MQSPSE
+1 VPLSHS
-7 NDNSAP
+7 SAP
-13 ERTTSL
+13 ATSL
-19 GTRLAVIGLMALVL
+19 GTRLAIIGLAALVL
-33 VFGAFALANS
+33 VFGLFALAIS
-43 HSSLRTLEANAQS
+43 QSSLRTLEANTQS
-56 AMRDQEA
+56 AMHDQEA
-63 AMRDMIALFDG
+63 AMRDMIGLFDG
-74 AMRTEADR
+74 TMRTEADR

-106 GKPTPTFRSGK
+106 GKPTPTFKSGDT
-117 NGEEMVLNLNYTV
+117 VLNLNFTV

-167 AIGTLLDRAHPSYK
+167 AIGTLLDRAHPSYR

-205 PVRDASGKVV
+205 PVRDASGKVI

-222 DVRTELALLKDKIRS
+222 DVRAELKLLKEKIRS
-237 HTIGKTGGYF
+237 HGIGKSGGYF
-247 VIDGKSG
+247 VIDGKPG

-276 KDTAGQAWVREMI
+276 KDAGGQAWVREMI
-289 EQKDGILRHTLADTE
+289 ARKDGTLRHALADAD
-304 GGAARERFTVFSQY
+304 GGAARERLTVFTQY
-318 PDWKLVIAG
+318 PDWQLLIAG
-327 TAYVDELEADLVAAR
+327 TAYVDELEADLVSAR

-350 ALGALLAAGLWW
+350 ALGALLAGGLYW
-362 MLRRAVSAPLAEVVT
+362 MLRRAVSTPLAQVVN

-405 INGVGDGL
+405 VNGVGDGL
-413 SGIVDK
+413 TGIVDK

-444 TEAQAGSLERTASS
+444 TEAQAGNLERTASS
-458 IEELAATVRQNADSA
+458 IEQLAATVRQNADSA

-479 VQSASQAANAGGQTV
+479 VQSASEAANAGGQTV
-494 ERLVG
+494 ERLVD
-499 TMSGIHTT
+499 TMSGIHAT

-520 IAFPTNILALNAAVE
+520 IAFQTNILALNAAVE

-560 AAAAKEIKVLI
+560 AAAAKEIKELI
-571 NRSVDEVQ
+571 GRSVEEVQ
-579 AGNEAARGAGDAMQD
+579 AGNEAARGAGDAMHD
-594 IVTRVERIAGFMGE
+594 IVTRVERIAGLMGE
-608 ISLASREQSQGI
+608 ISHASREQSQGI
-620 EEVNQA
+620 EEVNRA

-640 VEEAAAAAESLRQ
+640 VEQAAAAAESLRH

>member
-1 MQSPSE
+1 MRA
-7 NDNSAP
+7 SAP
-13 ERTTSL
+13 QRPSSERATSL
-19 GTRLAVIGLMALVL
+19 GTRLAVIGLAALVL
-33 VFGAFALANS
+33 VFGLFALAIS
-43 HSSLRTLEANAQS
+43 QSSLRTLEANMQS
-56 AMRDQEA
+56 AMHDQEA

-74 AMRTEADR
+74 TMRTEADR

-91 PGPYSVDPAQTVEVA
+91 PGPYTVDPAQTVEVA
-106 GKPTPTFRSGK
+106 GKPTPTFKSGDT
-117 NGEEMVLNLNYTV
+117 VLNLNFAV

-181 ALMAGEPFRGLAW
+181 ALMSGEPFRGLAW

-205 PVRDASGKVV
+205 PVRDASGKVI

-222 DVRTELALLKDKIRS
+222 DVRSELALLKDKIRA
-237 HTIGKTGGYF
+237 HGIGQSGGYF
-247 VIDGKSG
+247 VIDGKPG

-276 KDTAGQAWVREMI
+276 KDADGLAWVREMI
-289 EQKDGILRHTLADTE
+289 DRKDGTLRHTLADTDGAQ
-304 GGAARERFTVFSQY
+304 GGKARERFTVFTQY

-327 TAYVDELEADLVAAR
+327 TAYVDELEADLVSAR

-350 ALGALLAAGLWW
+350 ALGALLAGGLYW
-362 MLRRAVSAPLAEVVT
+362 MLRRAVSTPLAEVVH
-377 VAERVAAGDLTHRLP
+377 VAQRVAAGDLTHRLP
-392 ATRRDEIGQLMRA
+392 TTRRDEIGQLMRA
-405 INGVGDGL
+405 VNGVGDGL
-413 SGIVDK
+413 TGIVDK

-479 VQSASQAANAGGQTV
+479 VQSASEAAHAGGQTV

-499 TMSGIHTT
+499 TMSGIHAT

-520 IAFPTNILALNAAVE
+520 IAFQTNILALNAAVE

-560 AAAAKEIKVLI
+560 AAAAKEIKALI

-594 IVTRVERIAGFMGE
+594 IVTRVERIAGLMGE
-608 ISLASREQSQGI
+608 ISHASREQSQGI
-620 EEVNQA
+620 EEVNRA

-663 VFRLA
+663 VFRLT

>member
-1 MQSPSE
+1 MRMSVPQHASQS
-7 NDNSAP
+7 A
-13 ERTTSL
+13 TSL
-19 GTRLAVIGLMALVL
+19 GSRLAVAGLAALVL
-33 VFGAFALANS
+33 VFGAFALAIS
-43 HSSLRTLEANAQS
+43 QSSLRTLEGHAQS

-74 AMRTEADR
+74 TMRTEADR
-82 FLTAFADAA
+82 FLTAFADAV
-91 PGPYSVDPAQTVEVA
+91 PGPYGVDATQTVEVA
-106 GKPTPTFRSGK
+106 GKPTPAFKSGDTV
-117 NGEEMVLNLNYTV
+117 MNLNFIV

-181 ALMAGEPFRGLAW
+181 ALMAGESFRGLAW

-205 PVRDASGKVV
+205 PVRDAAGKVV

-222 DVRTELALLKDKIRS
+222 DVRAELALLKDKIRS
-237 HTIGKTGGYF
+237 HGIGKTGGYF
-247 VIDGKSG
+247 VIDGKAG
-254 ADQGKVLIDRNT
+254 ADQGKVLIDRDQG
-266 AREGKNLLDA
+266 REGKNLLDA
-276 KDTAGQAWVREMI
+276 KDADGLAWVREMI
-289 EQKDGILRHTLADTE
+289 ERKDGMLRHTLADTE
-304 GGAARERFTVFSQY
+304 GSPARERFTVFTQY
-318 PDWKLVIAG
+318 PDWKLVLAG
-327 TAYVDELEADLVAAR
+327 TAYVNELEADLVSAR

-350 ALGALLAAGLWW
+350 ALGVLLAGGLYW
-362 MLRRAVSAPLAEVVT
+362 MLRRAVSTPLAEVVS
-377 VAERVAAGDLTHRLP
+377 VARRVAAGDLTHRFS
-392 ATRRDEIGQLMRA
+392 ATRRDEIGQLMHA

-430 TGQIAAGNADLSAR
+430 TGQIAAGNVDLSAR
-444 TEAQAGSLERTASS
+444 TEAQAGNLERTASS
-458 IEELAATVRQNADSA
+458 IEQLAATVRQNADSA

-499 TMSGIHTT
+499 TMSGIHAT

-520 IAFPTNILALNAAVE
+520 IAFQTNILALNAAVE

-560 AAAAKEIKVLI
+560 AAAAKEIKELI
-571 NRSVDEVQ
+571 SCSVQEVQ
-579 AGNEAARGAGDAMQD
+579 VGNEAARGAGEAMRD
-594 IVTRVERIAGFMGE
+594 IVTRVGRIAGIMGE
-608 ISLASREQSQGI
+608 ISHASREQSQGI
-620 EEVNQA
+620 EEVNRA

>member
-1 MQSPSE
+1 MRT
-7 NDNSAP
+7 SAP
-13 ERTTSL
+13 QHAPQSATSL
-19 GTRLAVIGLMALVL
+19 GSRLAVAGLAALVL
-33 VFGAFALANS
+33 VFGAFALAIS
-43 HSSLRTLEANAQS
+43 QSSLRTLEDHAQS

-74 AMRTEADR
+74 TMRTEADR

-91 PGPYSVDPAQTVEVA
+91 PGPYSVDPAQTVAVA
-106 GKPTPTFRSGK
+106 GKPTPTFRSGDTA
-117 NGEEMVLNLNYTV
+117 MNLDFAV

-167 AIGTLLDRAHPSYK
+167 AIGTLLDRAHPSYR
-181 ALMAGEPFRGLAW
+181 ALMAGESFRGLAW

-205 PVRDASGKVV
+205 PVRDAAGKVV

-222 DVRTELALLKDKIRS
+222 DVRAELALLKDKIRS
-237 HTIGKTGGYF
+237 HGIGKTGGYF
-247 VIDGKSG
+247 VIDGKAG
-254 ADQGKVLIDRNT
+254 ADQGKVLIDRDPG
-266 AREGKNLLDA
+266 REGKNLLDA
-276 KDTAGQAWVREMI
+276 KDADGLAWVREMI
-289 EQKDGILRHTLADTE
+289 ERKDGILRHTLADTE
-304 GGAARERFTVFSQY
+304 GGPARARFTVFTQY

-327 TAYVDELEADLVAAR
+327 TAYVDELEADLVSAR

-350 ALGALLAAGLWW
+350 ALGALLAGGLYW
-362 MLRRAVSAPLAEVVT
+362 MLRRAVSAPLAEVAG
-377 VAERVAAGDLTHRLP
+377 VARRVAAGDLTHRFSG
-392 ATRRDEIGQLMRA
+392 TRRDEIGQLMHA

-430 TGQIAAGNADLSAR
+430 TGQIAAGNVDLSAR
-444 TEAQAGSLERTASS
+444 TEAQAGNLERTASS
-458 IEELAATVRQNADSA
+458 IEQLAATVRQNADSA

-479 VQSASQAANAGGQTV
+479 VQSASEAANAGGRTV
-494 ERLVG
+494 ARLVG

-520 IAFPTNILALNAAVE
+520 IAFQTNILALNAAVE

-560 AAAAKEIKVLI
+560 AAAAKEIKELI
-571 NRSVDEVQ
+571 SRSVQEVQ
-579 AGNEAARGAGDAMQD
+579 AGNEAARGAGEAMQD
-594 IVTRVERIAGFMGE
+594 IVTRVERIAGIMGE
-608 ISLASREQSQGI
+608 ISHASREQSQGI
-620 EEVNQA
+620 EEVNRA

>member
-1 MQSPSE
+1 MRTSVPQHASQS
-7 NDNSAP
+7 A
-13 ERTTSL
+13 TSL
-19 GTRLAVIGLMALVL
+19 GSRLAVAGLAALVL
-33 VFGAFALANS
+33 VFGAFALAIS
-43 HSSLRTLEANAQS
+43 QSSLRTLEGHAQS

-74 AMRTEADR
+74 TMRTEADR
-82 FLTAFADAA
+82 FLTAFADAV
-91 PGPYSVDPAQTVEVA
+91 PGPYGVDAAQTVEVA
-106 GKPTPTFRSGK
+106 GKPTPAFKSGDTV
-117 NGEEMVLNLNYTV
+117 MNLNFIV

-181 ALMAGEPFRGLAW
+181 ALMAGESFRGLAW

-205 PVRDASGKVV
+205 PVRDAAGKVV

-222 DVRTELALLKDKIRS
+222 DVRAELALLKDKIRS
-237 HTIGKTGGYF
+237 HGIGKTGGYF
-247 VIDGKSG
+247 VIDGKAG
-254 ADQGKVLIDRNT
+254 ADQGKVLIDRDQG
-266 AREGKNLLDA
+266 REGKNLLDA
-276 KDTAGQAWVREMI
+276 KDADGLAWVREMI
-289 EQKDGILRHTLADTE
+289 ERKDGMLRHTLADTE
-304 GGAARERFTVFSQY
+304 GSPARERFTVFTQY

-327 TAYVDELEADLVAAR
+327 TAYVNELEADLVSAR

-350 ALGALLAAGLWW
+350 ALGVLLAGGLYW
-362 MLRRAVSAPLAEVVT
+362 MLRRAVSTPLAEVVS
-377 VAERVAAGDLTHRLP
+377 VARRVAAGDLTHRFS
-392 ATRRDEIGQLMRA
+392 ATRRDEIGQLMHA

-430 TGQIAAGNADLSAR
+430 TGQIAAGNVDLSAR
-444 TEAQAGSLERTASS
+444 TEAQAGNLERTASS
-458 IEELAATVRQNADSA
+458 IEQLAATVRQNADSA

-499 TMSGIHTT
+499 TMSGIHAT

-520 IAFPTNILALNAAVE
+520 IAFQTNILALNAAVE

-560 AAAAKEIKVLI
+560 AAAAKEIKELI
-571 NRSVDEVQ
+571 SRSVQEVQ
-579 AGNEAARGAGDAMQD
+579 AGNEAARGAGEAMQD
-594 IVTRVERIAGFMGE
+594 IVTRVERIAGIMGE
-608 ISLASREQSQGI
+608 ISHASREQSQGI
-620 EEVNQA
+620 EEVNRA

>member
-1 MQSPSE
+1 MRASVPLSHS
-7 NDNSAP
+7 SAP
-13 ERTTSL
+13 ATSL
-19 GTRLAVIGLMALVL
+19 GTRLAIIGLAALVL
-33 VFGAFALANS
+33 VFGLFALAIS
-43 HSSLRTLEANAQS
+43 QSSLRTLEANTQS
-56 AMRDQEA
+56 AMHDQEA
-63 AMRDMIALFDG
+63 AMRDMIGLFDG
-74 AMRTEADR
+74 TMRTEADR

-106 GKPTPTFRSGK
+106 GKPTPTFKSGDT
-117 NGEEMVLNLNYTV
+117 VLNLNFTV

-167 AIGTLLDRAHPSYK
+167 AIGTLLDRAHPSYR

-205 PVRDASGKVV
+205 PVRDASGKVI

-222 DVRTELALLKDKIRS
+222 DVRAELKLLKEKIRS
-237 HTIGKTGGYF
+237 HGIGKSGGYF
-247 VIDGKSG
+247 VIDGKPG

-276 KDTAGQAWVREMI
+276 KDAGSQAWVREI
-289 EQKDGILRHTLADTE
+289 IARKDGTLRHALADAD
-304 GGAARERFTVFSQY
+304 GGAARERLTVFTQY
-318 PDWKLVIAG
+318 PDWQLLIAG
-327 TAYVDELEADLVAAR
+327 TAYVDELEADLVSAR

-350 ALGALLAAGLWW
+350 ALGALLAGGLYW
-362 MLRRAVSAPLAEVVT
+362 MLRRAVSTPLAQVVN

-405 INGVGDGL
+405 VNGVGDGL
-413 SGIVDK
+413 TGIVDK

-444 TEAQAGSLERTASS
+444 TEAQAGNLERTASS
-458 IEELAATVRQNADSA
+458 IEQLAATVRQNADSA

-479 VQSASQAANAGGQTV
+479 VQSASEAANAGGQTV
-494 ERLVG
+494 ERLVD
-499 TMSGIHTT
+499 TMSGIHAT

-520 IAFPTNILALNAAVE
+520 IAFQTNILALNAAVE

-560 AAAAKEIKVLI
+560 AAAAKEIKELI
-571 NRSVDEVQ
+571 GRSVEEVQ
-579 AGNEAARGAGDAMQD
+579 AGNEAARGAGDAMHD
-594 IVTRVERIAGFMGE
+594 IVTRVERIAGLMGE
-608 ISLASREQSQGI
+608 ISHASREQSQGI
-620 EEVNQA
+620 EEVNRA

-640 VEEAAAAAESLRQ
+640 VEQAAAAAESLRH

>member
-1 MQSPSE
+1 MRTSVPQHASQS
-7 NDNSAP
+7 A
-13 ERTTSL
+13 TSL
-19 GTRLAVIGLMALVL
+19 GSRLAVAGLAALVL
-33 VFGAFALANS
+33 VFGAFALAIS
-43 HSSLRTLEANAQS
+43 QSSLRTLEGHAQS

-74 AMRTEADR
+74 TMRTEADR
-82 FLTAFADAA
+82 FLTAFADAV
-91 PGPYSVDPAQTVEVA
+91 PGPYGVDATQTVEVA
-106 GKPTPTFRSGK
+106 GKPTPAFKSGDTV
-117 NGEEMVLNLNYTV
+117 MNLNFIV

-181 ALMAGEPFRGLAW
+181 ALMAGESFRGLAW

-205 PVRDASGKVV
+205 PVRDAAGKVV

-222 DVRTELALLKDKIRS
+222 DVRAELALLKDKIRS
-237 HTIGKTGGYF
+237 HGIGRTGGYF
-247 VIDGKSG
+247 VIDGKAG
-254 ADQGKVLIDRNT
+254 ADQGKVLIDRDQG
-266 AREGKNLLDA
+266 REGKNLLDA
-276 KDTAGQAWVREMI
+276 KDADGLAWVREMI
-289 EQKDGILRHTLADTE
+289 ERKDGMLRHTLADTE
-304 GGAARERFTVFSQY
+304 GSPARERFTVFTQY

-327 TAYVDELEADLVAAR
+327 TAYVNELEADLVSAR

-350 ALGALLAAGLWW
+350 ALGVLLAGGLFW
-362 MLRRAVSAPLAEVVT
+362 MLRRAVSTPQAEVVS
-377 VAERVAAGDLTHRLP
+377 VARRVAAGDLTHRFS
-392 ATRRDEIGQLMRA
+392 ATRRDEIGQLMHA

-430 TGQIAAGNADLSAR
+430 TGQIAAGNVDLSAR
-444 TEAQAGSLERTASS
+444 TEAQAGNLERTASS
-458 IEELAATVRQNADSA
+458 IEQLAATVRQNADSA

-499 TMSGIHTT
+499 TMSGIHAT

-520 IAFPTNILALNAAVE
+520 IAFQTNILALNAAVE

-560 AAAAKEIKVLI
+560 AAAAKEIKELI
-571 NRSVDEVQ
+571 SRSVQEVQ
-579 AGNEAARGAGDAMQD
+579 AGNEAARGAGEAMQD
-594 IVTRVERIAGFMGE
+594 IVTRVERIAGIMGE
-608 ISLASREQSQGI
+608 ISHASREQSQGI
-620 EEVNQA
+620 EEVNRA